1 MNKILIVI
9 EREFSTR
16 IRKKSFILLTILMP
30 FLVIGVICLPILLAG
45 LDSNKE
51 IKVAVIDHTGQYAPI
66 LKDNGNLRFVPLA
79 QMDDSLKKDKS
90 SFSAVILISKDLS
103 ADSTGATIYSH
114 KEVTAE
120 LTSYGNRTIS
130 DHIRDTRITQYQIP
144 QLNQIIS
151 NCRVDYTVRTIKWT
165 DEGEENL
172 SSSEI
177 AGLIGMLLTLLIYMF
192 VLSYGGM
199 VMQGVCEEKA
209 NRIME
214 IMVSSVKPFQ
224 LMMGKIIGVALVGI
238 IQFAIWSVLIGI
250 GMTII
255 GLFTGQQPDVAQTAE
270 LNQFM
275 SSDIPMPN
283 SPASEIMQIMQGINF
298 GEILTMFVLYFLG
311 GYLLFASFF
320 AAIGASINEQ
330 SDSSQFMTPIVII
343 MIFSLYAGMFS
354 INNPDG
360 PLAMWCS
367 LIPLTSPIVMMVRLP
382 FGVPAWQLI
391 LSLVLLYATAIGVV
405 ALSAKIYRVGILM
418 YGKKPTFKEMMKW
431 IKFK

>member
-1 MNKILIVI
+1 
-9 EREFSTR
+9 
-16 IRKKSFILLTILMP
+16 
-30 FLVIGVICLPILLAG
+30 
-45 LDSNKE
+45 
-51 IKVAVIDHTGQYAPI
+51 
-66 LKDNGNLRFVPLA
+66 
-79 QMDDSLKKDKS
+79 
-90 SFSAVILISKDLS
+90 
-103 ADSTGATIYSH
+103 
-114 KEVTAE
+114 
-120 LTSYGNRTIS
+120 
-130 DHIRDTRITQYQIP
+130 
-144 QLNQIIS
+144 
-151 NCRVDYTVRTIKWT
+151 
-165 DEGEENL
+165 
-172 SSSEI
+172 
-177 AGLIGMLLTLLIYMF
+177 MLLTLLIYMF

-367 LIPLTSPIVMMVRLP
+367 LIPITSPIVMMVRLP

>member
-114 KEVTAE
+114 KEVPAE
-120 LTSYGNRTIS
+120 LTSYFNRTIS

-151 NCRVDYTVRTIKWT
+151 KCRVDYTVRTIKWT

-367 LIPLTSPIVMMVRLP
+367 LIPITSPIVMMVRLP

>member
-66 LKDNGNLRFVPLA
+66 LKDNGNLHFVPLA

-114 KEVTAE
+114 KEVPAE
-120 LTSYGNRTIS
+120 LTSYFNRTIS

-151 NCRVDYTVRTIKWT
+151 KCRVDYKVRTIKWT

-367 LIPLTSPIVMMVRLP
+367 LIPITSPIVMMVRLP